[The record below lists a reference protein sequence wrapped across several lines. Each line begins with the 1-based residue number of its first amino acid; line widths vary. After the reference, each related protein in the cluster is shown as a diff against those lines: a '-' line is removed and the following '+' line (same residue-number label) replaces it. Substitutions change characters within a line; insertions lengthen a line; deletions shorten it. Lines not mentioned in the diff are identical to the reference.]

1 MLIMGNC
8 VDRQTYFGFGSYV
21 SDGVLCTTYRKGQTS
36 SGAGVLG
43 FSSALTRLTTIN
55 TAPLYST
62 TVSLLMG
69 QLGVGPP
76 RCSLRGLKQYE
87 NKKDH

>member
-8 VDRQTYFGFGSYV
+8 VDRQTYFGFSSYV
-21 SDGVLCTTYRKGQTS
+21 SDVVLCTTYQKGQTS

-43 FSSALTRLTTIN
+43 FSLALTRLTTIN

-69 QLGVGPP
+69 QLGLADKCGSSMLFTQGSQTV
-76 RCSLRGLKQYE
+76 
-87 NKKDH
+87 